1 MSKYLFLKNV
11 VSMKKFI
18 LLFWLILGALS
29 LSSCTEEEEITQ
41 GDIVGVVTDAV
52 NGTQPLSGVQVSI
65 LPNGAST
72 STGSDGKFSF
82 PQLKAGE
89 YKIQFMKEGYE
100 TNTKSVTVVPGQV
113 SNADIQLTAVV
124 QDALIQITP
133 STLNF
138 GTTQNELSVKIQNN
152 GNTSTDWSLDLGSH
166 TWLIANPIAGQ
177 IEANKQQSIIF
188 TVDRDKLTEAQTVII
203 KLSAFGNSFPINV
216 SCAPKNAQSY
226 MSVEPEILDFGNDVQ
241 ELPLT
246 IKNTGNSTLNWSIT
260 SPSEPAITLSENSGS
275 ITAKGSKVVKVF
287 LNRNNGAVNI
297 NTTLVLSDG
306 IKEQA
311 IQVVSGSESQT
322 GIMNI
327 EPEILDFGKDIN
339 EASFTIS
346 NTGKG
351 ELSWN
356 IEEIKENSLTVTPT
370 EGKIT
375 AGSSQTVNV
384 QLDRDK
390 MPEELNATL
399 NVSDGKTHK
408 TIQIT
413 GQKDNSPSLVVGQ
426 GLYAYYKFDG
436 DFNDMTENAINGF
449 GNNSPSF
456 VEGITEGSQAVK
468 FSLTDNSSFI
478 VPKAITDSRTLT
490 VSFWGKDFSDGNIFY
505 LVSSNNNASMFTFTM
520 SQGSLKFVTTR
531 YNNEYQYSNR
541 PAFTHPTITDGK
553 WHHIALVSD
562 FNNIE
567 YATTTTSLYV
577 DGVLVDTITEY
588 VNPFEEG
595 THSQASYGTGI
606 KFIMGGN
613 VTIERKTVN
622 GTNMT
627 IDNFRV
633 YNTRC
638 LSDKEIKQI
647 YDAKQ

>member
-1 MSKYLFLKNV
+1 
-11 VSMKKFI
+11 MKKFI
-18 LLFWLILGALS
+18 FLFWLILGALS

-41 GDIVGVVTDAV
+41 GDIVGVVTDAI

-72 STGSDGKFSF
+72 NTGSDGKFSF
-82 PQLKAGE
+82 PQLEAGE
-89 YKIQFMKEGYE
+89 YKIQFIKEGYE

-113 SNADIQLTAVV
+113 ANADIQLTAVK
-124 QDALIQITP
+124 QDALIQISP

-138 GTTQNELSVKIQNN
+138 GTTQTELSVTIQNN
-152 GNTSTDWSLDLGSH
+152 GNTSTDWNLDLGSH
-166 TWLIANPIAGQ
+166 TWLTANPTAGQ
-177 IEANKQQSIIF
+177 IEADKQQSIIF
-188 TVDRDKLTEAQTVII
+188 TVDRDKITEVQTVII

-226 MSVEPEILDFGNDVQ
+226 MSIEPEILDFGNDLQ

-246 IKNTGNSTLNWSIT
+246 IKNAGTTSLNWTIADPT
-260 SPSEPAITLSENSGS
+260 EPAITLSENSGS
-275 ITAKGSKVVKVF
+275 IPSQGTKVVKVF
-287 LNRNNGAVNI
+287 LNRSNGAVNI

-306 IKEQA
+306 IKEQTVQ
-311 IQVVSGSESQT
+311 IVSGTESQA
-322 GIMNI
+322 GLMKI
-327 EPEILDFGKDIN
+327 EPESLDFGKDSD
-339 EASFTIS
+339 EVSFTIS
-346 NTGKG
+346 NIGKT
-351 ELSWN
+351 ELNWN
-356 IEEIKENSLTVTPT
+356 AGEIKESCLSVTPM
-370 EGKIT
+370 EGKLA
-375 AGSSQTVNV
+375 AGESQTVKV
-384 QLDRDK
+384 VLDRNNMK
-390 MPEELNATL
+390 EELNTVL
-399 NVSDGKTHK
+399 TISDKNTQK
-408 TIQIT
+408 NISIT
-413 GQKDNSPSLVVGQ
+413 AQPYTLVVTQ
-426 GLYAYYKFDG
+426 GLYTYYKFDG
-436 DFNDMTENAINGF
+436 DFNDATENAINGF

-456 VEGITEGSQAVK
+456 VEGIGKNSQAVK

-478 VPKAITDSRTLT
+478 VPKPITDSRTLT

-520 SQGSLKFVTTR
+520 SQGSLKFLVTR
-531 YNNEYQYSNR
+531 YNNEYQYSDK

-577 DGVLVDTITEY
+577 DGALVDTVTEK

-595 THSQASYGTGI
+595 TPSQASYGTGI

-613 VTIERKTVN
+613 VTIERKTIN
-622 GTNMT
+622 GTNMS

-638 LSDKEIKQI
+638 LSANEIKQI
-647 YDAKQ
+647 YDARQ

>member
-1 MSKYLFLKNV
+1 
-11 VSMKKFI
+11 MKKFI

-188 TVDRDKLTEAQTVII
+188 TVDRDKLTETQTAII

-246 IKNTGNSTLNWSIT
+246 IKNTGNSTLNWSIA

-541 PAFTHPTITDGK
+541 PAFTHPTITNGK

>member
-1 MSKYLFLKNV
+1 
-11 VSMKKFI
+11 MKKFI

-113 SNADIQLTAVV
+113 SNADIQLTAVM

-166 TWLIANPIAGQ
+166 TWIIANPIAGQ

-327 EPEILDFGKDIN
+327 EPDILDFGKDIN

-356 IEEIKENSLTVTPT
+356 VEEMKENSLTVTPT

-399 NVSDGKTHK
+399 TVSDGKTHK

-413 GQKDNSPSLVVGQ
+413 GQKNNSPSLVVGQ

>member
-1 MSKYLFLKNV
+1 
-11 VSMKKFI
+11 MKKFI
-18 LLFWLILGALS
+18 FLFWLILGALS

-41 GDIVGVVTDAV
+41 GDIVGVVTDAI

-72 STGSDGKFSF
+72 NTGSDGKFSF
-82 PQLKAGE
+82 PQLEAGE
-89 YKIQFMKEGYE
+89 YKLQFIKEGYE

-113 SNADIQLTAVV
+113 ANADIQLTAVK
-124 QDALIQITP
+124 QDALIQISP

-138 GTTQNELSVKIQNN
+138 GTTQTELSVTIQNN
-152 GNTSTDWSLDLGSH
+152 GNTSTDWNLDLGSH
-166 TWLIANPIAGQ
+166 TWLTANPTAGQ
-177 IEANKQQSIIF
+177 IEADKQQSIIF
-188 TVDRDKLTEAQTVII
+188 TVDRDKITEVQTVII

-226 MSVEPEILDFGNDVQ
+226 MSIEPEILDFGNDLQ

-246 IKNTGNSTLNWSIT
+246 IKNAGTASLNWTIADPT
-260 SPSEPAITLSENSGS
+260 EPAITLSENSGS
-275 ITAKGSKVVKVF
+275 IPSQGTKVVKVF
-287 LNRNNGAVNI
+287 LNRSNGAVNI

-306 IKEQA
+306 IKEQTVQ
-311 IQVVSGSESQT
+311 IVSGTESQA
-322 GIMNI
+322 GLMKI
-327 EPEILDFGKDIN
+327 EPESLDFGKDLD
-339 EASFTIS
+339 EVSFTI
-346 NTGKG
+346 NNIGKT
-351 ELSWN
+351 ELNWN
-356 IEEIKENSLTVTPT
+356 ASEIKESCLSVTPM
-370 EGKIT
+370 EGKLA
-375 AGSSQTVNV
+375 AGESQTVKV
-384 QLDRDK
+384 VLDRNNMK
-390 MPEELNATL
+390 EELNTVL
-399 NVSDGKTHK
+399 TISDKNTQK
-408 TIQIT
+408 NISIT
-413 GQKDNSPSLVVGQ
+413 AQPYTLVVTQ
-426 GLYAYYKFDG
+426 GLYTYYKFDG
-436 DFNDMTENAINGF
+436 DFNDATENAINGF

-456 VEGITEGSQAVK
+456 VEGIGKNSQAVK

-478 VPKAITDSRTLT
+478 VPKPITDSRTLT

-520 SQGSLKFVTTR
+520 SQGSLKFLVTR
-531 YNNEYQYSNR
+531 YNNEYQYSDK

-577 DGVLVDTITEY
+577 DGALVDTVTEK

-595 THSQASYGTGI
+595 TPSQASYGTGI

-613 VTIERKTVN
+613 VTIERKTIN
-622 GTNMT
+622 GTNMS

-638 LSDKEIKQI
+638 LSANEIKQI
-647 YDAKQ
+647 YDARQ

>member
-1 MSKYLFLKNV
+1 
-11 VSMKKFI
+11 MKKFI

-113 SNADIQLTAVV
+113 SNADIQLTAVM

-166 TWLIANPIAGQ
+166 TWIIANPIAGQ

-327 EPEILDFGKDIN
+327 EPDILDFGKDIN

-356 IEEIKENSLTVTPT
+356 VEEIKENSLTVTPT

-399 NVSDGKTHK
+399 TVSDGKTHK

-413 GQKDNSPSLVVGQ
+413 GQKSNSPSLVVGQ

>member
-1 MSKYLFLKNV
+1 
-11 VSMKKFI
+11 MKKFI
-18 LLFWLILGALS
+18 FLFWLILGALS
-29 LSSCTEEEEITQ
+29 FSSCTEEEEITQ
-41 GDIVGVVTDAV
+41 GDIVGVVTDAI

-72 STGSDGKFSF
+72 NTGSDGKFSF
-82 PQLKAGE
+82 PQLEAGE
-89 YKIQFMKEGYE
+89 YKIQFIKEGYE
-100 TNTKSVTVVPGQV
+100 TNTRSVTVVPGQV
-113 SNADIQLTAVV
+113 ANADIQLTAVK
-124 QDALIQITP
+124 QDALIQISP

-138 GTTQNELSVKIQNN
+138 GTTQTELSVTIQNN

-166 TWLIANPIAGQ
+166 TWLTANPAAGQ
-177 IEANKQQSIIF
+177 IEADKQQSIIF
-188 TVDRDKLTEAQTVII
+188 TVDRDKITEVQTVII

-226 MSVEPEILDFGNDVQ
+226 MSVEPEILDFGNDLQ

-246 IKNTGNSTLNWSIT
+246 IKNAGTTPLNWTIADPT
-260 SPSEPAITLSENSGS
+260 EPAITLSENSGS
-275 ITAKGSKVVKVF
+275 IPSQGSKVVKVF
-287 LNRNNGAVNI
+287 LNRSNGAINI
-297 NTTLVLSDG
+297 NTTLVLFDG

-311 IQVVSGSESQT
+311 IQVVSGTESKV
-322 GIMNI
+322 GIMKI
-327 EPEILDFGKDIN
+327 EPELLDFGKELD
-339 EASFTIS
+339 EVSFTIS
-346 NTGKG
+346 NIGKS
-351 ELSWN
+351 ELNWN
-356 IEEIKENSLTVTPT
+356 AGEIKESCLSVTPM
-370 EGKIT
+370 EGKLA
-375 AGSSQTVNV
+375 AGESQTVKV
-384 QLDRDK
+384 VLDRSNMK
-390 MPEELNATL
+390 EELNTVL
-399 NVSDGKTHK
+399 TISDENTQKN
-408 TIQIT
+408 ISIT
-413 GQKDNSPSLVVGQ
+413 AQKDSSSLVVGQ

-436 DFNDMTENAINGF
+436 DFNDATENAINGF

-456 VEGITEGSQAVK
+456 VEGIGEGSQAVK

-478 VPKAITDSRTLT
+478 VPKPITDSRTLT

-520 SQGSLKFVTTR
+520 SQGSLKFLVTR
-531 YNNEYQYSNR
+531 YNNEYQYSDK

-577 DGVLVDTITEY
+577 DGALVDTVTEY

-595 THSQASYGTGI
+595 TPSQASYGTGI

-613 VTIERKTVN
+613 VTIERKTIN
-622 GTNMT
+622 GTNMS

-638 LSDKEIKQI
+638 LSANEIKQT
-647 YDAKQ
+647 YDARQ

>member
-1 MSKYLFLKNV
+1 
-11 VSMKKFI
+11 MKKFI
-18 LLFWLILGALS
+18 FLFWLILGALS

-41 GDIVGVVTDAV
+41 GDIVGVVTDAI

-72 STGSDGKFSF
+72 NTGSDGKFSF
-82 PQLKAGE
+82 PQLEAGE
-89 YKIQFMKEGYE
+89 YKLQFIKEGYE

-113 SNADIQLTAVV
+113 ANADIQLTAVK
-124 QDALIQITP
+124 QDALIQISP

-138 GTTQNELSVKIQNN
+138 GTTQTELSVTIQNN
-152 GNTSTDWSLDLGSH
+152 GNTSTDWNLDLGSH
-166 TWLIANPIAGQ
+166 TWLTANPTAGQ
-177 IEANKQQSIIF
+177 IEADKQQSVIF
-188 TVDRDKLTEAQTVII
+188 TVDRDKITEVQTVII

-226 MSVEPEILDFGNDVQ
+226 MSVEPEILDFGNDLQ

-246 IKNTGNSTLNWSIT
+246 IKNAGTTSLNWTIANPT
-260 SPSEPAITLSENSGS
+260 EPAITLSENSGS
-275 ITAKGSKVVKVF
+275 IPSQGTKVVKVF
-287 LNRNNGAVNI
+287 LNRSNGAVNI

-306 IKEQA
+306 IKEQTVQ
-311 IQVVSGSESQT
+311 IVSGTESQA
-322 GIMNI
+322 GLMKI
-327 EPEILDFGKDIN
+327 EPESLDFGKDSD
-339 EASFTIS
+339 EVSFTIS
-346 NTGKG
+346 NIGKT
-351 ELSWN
+351 ELNWN
-356 IEEIKENSLTVTPT
+356 AGEIKESCLSVTPM
-370 EGKIT
+370 EGKLA
-375 AGSSQTVNV
+375 AGESQTVKV
-384 QLDRDK
+384 VLDRNNMK
-390 MPEELNATL
+390 EELNTVL
-399 NVSDGKTHK
+399 TISDKNTQK
-408 TIQIT
+408 NISIT
-413 GQKDNSPSLVVGQ
+413 AQPYTLVVTQ
-426 GLYAYYKFDG
+426 GLYTYYKFDG
-436 DFNDMTENAINGF
+436 DFNDATENAINGF

-456 VEGITEGSQAVK
+456 VEGIGKNSQAVK

-478 VPKAITDSRTLT
+478 VPKPITDSRTLT

-520 SQGSLKFVTTR
+520 SQGSLKFLVTR
-531 YNNEYQYSNR
+531 YNNEYQYSDK

-577 DGVLVDTITEY
+577 DGALVDTVTEK

-595 THSQASYGTGI
+595 TPSQASYGTGI

-613 VTIERKTVN
+613 VTIERKTIN
-622 GTNMT
+622 GTNMS

-638 LSDKEIKQI
+638 LSANEIKQI
-647 YDAKQ
+647 YDARQ

>member
-1 MSKYLFLKNV
+1 
-11 VSMKKFI
+11 MKKFI

-113 SNADIQLTAVV
+113 SNADIQLTAVM

-166 TWLIANPIAGQ
+166 TWIIANPIAGQ

-327 EPEILDFGKDIN
+327 EPDILDFGKDIN
-339 EASFTIS
+339 EVSFTIS

-356 IEEIKENSLTVTPT
+356 VEEIKENSLTVTPT

-399 NVSDGKTHK
+399 TVSDGKTHK

-413 GQKDNSPSLVVGQ
+413 GQKNNSPSLVVGQ

-490 VSFWGKDFSDGNIFY
+490 VSFCGKDFSDGNIFY

>member
-1 MSKYLFLKNV
+1 
-11 VSMKKFI
+11 MKKFI
-18 LLFWLILGALS
+18 YLFWLILGALS

-41 GDIVGVVTDAV
+41 GDIVGVVTDAI

-72 STGSDGKFSF
+72 NTGSDGKFSF
-82 PQLKAGE
+82 PQLEAGE
-89 YKIQFMKEGYE
+89 YKLQFIKEGYE

-113 SNADIQLTAVV
+113 ANADIQLTAVK
-124 QDALIQITP
+124 QDALIQISP

-138 GTTQNELSVKIQNN
+138 GTTQTELSVTIQNN
-152 GNTSTDWSLDLGSH
+152 GNTSTDWNLDLGSH
-166 TWLIANPIAGQ
+166 TWLTANPTAGQ
-177 IEANKQQSIIF
+177 IEADKQQSIIF
-188 TVDRDKLTEAQTVII
+188 TVDRDKITEVQTVII

-226 MSVEPEILDFGNDVQ
+226 MSIEPEILDFGNDLQ

-246 IKNTGNSTLNWSIT
+246 IKNAGTTSLNWTIANPT
-260 SPSEPAITLSENSGS
+260 EPAITLSENSGS
-275 ITAKGSKVVKVF
+275 IPSQGTKVVKVV
-287 LNRNNGAVNI
+287 LNRSNGAVNI

-306 IKEQA
+306 IKEQTVQ
-311 IQVVSGSESQT
+311 IVSGTESQA
-322 GIMNI
+322 GLMKI
-327 EPEILDFGKDIN
+327 EPESLDFGKDLD
-339 EASFTIS
+339 EVSFTIS
-346 NTGKG
+346 NIGKS
-351 ELSWN
+351 ELNWN
-356 IEEIKENSLTVTPT
+356 AGEIKESCLSVTPM
-370 EGKIT
+370 EGKL
-375 AGSSQTVNV
+375 AARESQTVKV
-384 QLDRDK
+384 VLDRNNMK
-390 MPEELNATL
+390 EELNTVL
-399 NVSDGKTHK
+399 TISDKNTQK
-408 TIQIT
+408 NISIT
-413 GQKDNSPSLVVGQ
+413 AQPYTLVVTQ
-426 GLYAYYKFDG
+426 GLYTYYKFDG
-436 DFNDMTENAINGF
+436 DFNDATENAINGF

-456 VEGITEGSQAVK
+456 VEGIGKNSQAVK

-478 VPKAITDSRTLT
+478 VPKPITDSRTLT

-520 SQGSLKFVTTR
+520 SQGSLKFLVTR
-531 YNNEYQYSNR
+531 YNNEYQYSDK

-577 DGVLVDTITEY
+577 DGALVDTVTEK

-595 THSQASYGTGI
+595 TPSQASYGTGI

-613 VTIERKTVN
+613 VTIERKTIN
-622 GTNMT
+622 GTNMS

-638 LSDKEIKQI
+638 LSANEIKQI
-647 YDAKQ
+647 YDARQ

>member
-1 MSKYLFLKNV
+1 
-11 VSMKKFI
+11 MKKFI

-113 SNADIQLTAVV
+113 SNADIQLTAVM

-166 TWLIANPIAGQ
+166 TWIIANPIAGQ

-327 EPEILDFGKDIN
+327 EPDILDFGKDIN

-356 IEEIKENSLTVTPT
+356 VEEIKENSLTVTPT

-399 NVSDGKTHK
+399 TVSDGKTHK

-413 GQKDNSPSLVVGQ
+413 GQKNNSPSLVVGQ

-490 VSFWGKDFSDGNIFY
+490 VSFWGKNFSDGNIFY

>member
-1 MSKYLFLKNV
+1 
-11 VSMKKFI
+11 MKKFI
-18 LLFWLILGALS
+18 FLFWLILGALS

-41 GDIVGVVTDAV
+41 GDIVGVVTDAI

-72 STGSDGKFSF
+72 NTGSDGKFSF

-89 YKIQFMKEGYE
+89 YKLQFIKEGYE

-113 SNADIQLTAVV
+113 ANADIQLTAVK
-124 QDALIQITP
+124 QDALIQISP

-138 GTTQNELSVKIQNN
+138 GTTQTELSVTIQNN

-166 TWLIANPIAGQ
+166 TWLTANPAAGQ
-177 IEANKQQSIIF
+177 IEADKQQSIIF
-188 TVDRDKLTEAQTVII
+188 TVDRNKITEVQTVII

-226 MSVEPEILDFGNDVQ
+226 MSVEPETLDFGNDLQ

-246 IKNTGNSTLNWSIT
+246 IKNTGTTPLNWTIADPT
-260 SPSEPAITLSENSGS
+260 EPAITLSENSGS
-275 ITAKGSKVVKVF
+275 IPSQGSKVVKVF
-287 LNRNNGAVNI
+287 LNRSNGAINI
-297 NTTLVLSDG
+297 NTTLVLFDG

-311 IQVVSGSESQT
+311 IQVVSGTESKV
-322 GIMNI
+322 GIMKI
-327 EPEILDFGKDIN
+327 EPESLDFGKDLD
-339 EASFTIS
+339 EVSFTIS
-346 NTGKG
+346 NIGKS
-351 ELSWN
+351 ELNWN
-356 IEEIKENSLTVTPT
+356 ADEIKESCLSVTPM
-370 EGKIT
+370 EGKL
-375 AGSSQTVNV
+375 AVGESQTVKV
-384 QLDRDK
+384 VLDRSNMK
-390 MPEELNATL
+390 EELNTVL
-399 NVSDGKTHK
+399 TISDENTQKN
-408 TIQIT
+408 ISIT
-413 GQKDNSPSLVVGQ
+413 AQPYTLVVTQ
-426 GLYAYYKFDG
+426 GLYTYYKFDG
-436 DFNDMTENAINGF
+436 DFNDATENAINGF

-456 VEGITEGSQAVK
+456 VEGIGKNSQAVK

-478 VPKAITDSRTLT
+478 VPKPITDSRTLT

-520 SQGSLKFVTTR
+520 SQGSLKFLVTR
-531 YNNEYQYSNR
+531 YNNEYQYSDK

-577 DGVLVDTITEY
+577 DGALVDTVTEY

-595 THSQASYGTGI
+595 TPSQASYGTGI

-613 VTIERKTVN
+613 VTIERKTIN
-622 GTNMT
+622 GTNMS

-638 LSDKEIKQI
+638 LSANEIKQI
-647 YDAKQ
+647 YDARQ

>member
-1 MSKYLFLKNV
+1 
-11 VSMKKFI
+11 MKKIIF
-18 LLFWLILGALS
+18 LFWLILGALS

-41 GDIVGVVTDAV
+41 GDIVGVVTDAA

-82 PQLKAGE
+82 PKLEAGE

-113 SNADIQLTAVV
+113 SNADMQLIAVK

-138 GTTQNELSVKIQNN
+138 GTTQTELSVKIQNN

-166 TWLIANPIAGQ
+166 TWITANPAAGQ
-177 IEANKQQSIIF
+177 IEADKQQSIIF
-188 TVDRDKLTEAQTVII
+188 TVNRDKITEVQTVII
-203 KLSAFGNSFPINV
+203 KLSAFGNSFPISV
-216 SCAPKNAQSY
+216 TCAPKNAQSY
-226 MSVEPEILDFGNDVQ
+226 MSVEPEILDFGSDLQ

-246 IKNTGNSTLNWSIT
+246 IKNTGNTALNWTIADPTES
-260 SPSEPAITLSENSGS
+260 AITLSENSGS
-275 ITAKGSKVVKVF
+275 ITAQGSKVVKVF
-287 LNRNNGAVNI
+287 LNRSNGEVNI
-297 NTTLVLSDG
+297 NTTLVVSDG
-306 IKEQA
+306 IKEQTVQ
-311 IQVVSGSESQT
+311 IVSGTESLT

-327 EPEILDFGKDIN
+327 EPEILDFGKESS

-351 ELSWN
+351 ELNWS
-356 IEEIKENSLTVTPT
+356 IEDINESSLSATPT
-370 EGKIT
+370 EGKIA

-384 QLDRDK
+384 LLDRDS

-399 NVSDGKTHK
+399 TISDGKTQK

-413 GQKDNSPSLVVGQ
+413 GQKDNSSSLVVGQ

-436 DFNDMTENAINGF
+436 DFNDATENAINGF

-456 VEGITEGSQAVK
+456 VEGIDEGSQAVK
-468 FSLTDNSSFI
+468 FSLSDNSSFI
-478 VPKAITDSRTLT
+478 VPKPITDSRTLT

-505 LVSSNNNASMFTFTM
+505 LVSSHDNASMFTFTM
-520 SQGSLKFVTTR
+520 SNGSLKFVTTR
-531 YNNEYQYSNR
+531 YYNEYQYSNK
-541 PAFTHPTITDGK
+541 PTFTHPTITDGK

-562 FNNIE
+562 FNVTENSK
-567 YATTTTSLYV
+567 TTTLLYV
-577 DGVLVDTITEY
+577 DGVFVDTVTED

-595 THSQASYGTGI
+595 TPSQASYGTGI

-622 GTNMT
+622 GTNMS

-638 LSDKEIKQI
+638 LSANEIKQI
-647 YDAKQ
+647 YDARQ

>member
-1 MSKYLFLKNV
+1 
-11 VSMKKFI
+11 MKKFI
-18 LLFWLILGALS
+18 FLFWLILGALS

-41 GDIVGVVTDAV
+41 GDIVGVVTDAI

-72 STGSDGKFSF
+72 NTGSDGKFSF
-82 PQLKAGE
+82 PQLEAGE
-89 YKIQFMKEGYE
+89 YKLQFIKEGYE

-113 SNADIQLTAVV
+113 ANADIQLTAVK
-124 QDALIQITP
+124 QDALIQISP

-138 GTTQNELSVKIQNN
+138 GTTQTELSVTIQNN
-152 GNTSTDWSLDLGSH
+152 GNTSTDWNLDLGSH
-166 TWLIANPIAGQ
+166 TWLTANPTAGQ
-177 IEANKQQSIIF
+177 IEADKQQSIIF
-188 TVDRDKLTEAQTVII
+188 TVDRDKITEVQTVII

-226 MSVEPEILDFGNDVQ
+226 MSVEPEILDFGNDLQ

-246 IKNTGNSTLNWSIT
+246 IKNAGTTSLNWTIANPT
-260 SPSEPAITLSENSGS
+260 EPAITLSENSGS
-275 ITAKGSKVVKVF
+275 IPSQGTKVVKVF
-287 LNRNNGAVNI
+287 LNRSNGAVNI

-306 IKEQA
+306 IKEQTVQ
-311 IQVVSGSESQT
+311 IVSGTESQA
-322 GIMNI
+322 GLMKI
-327 EPEILDFGKDIN
+327 EPESLDFGKDSD
-339 EASFTIS
+339 EVSFTIS
-346 NTGKG
+346 NIGKT
-351 ELSWN
+351 ELNWN
-356 IEEIKENSLTVTPT
+356 AGEIKESCLSVTPM
-370 EGKIT
+370 EGKLA
-375 AGSSQTVNV
+375 AGESQTVKV
-384 QLDRDK
+384 VLDRNNMK
-390 MPEELNATL
+390 EELNTVL
-399 NVSDGKTHK
+399 TISDKNTQK
-408 TIQIT
+408 NISIT
-413 GQKDNSPSLVVGQ
+413 AQPYTLVVTQ
-426 GLYAYYKFDG
+426 GLYTYYKFDG
-436 DFNDMTENAINGF
+436 DFNDATENAINGF

-456 VEGITEGSQAVK
+456 VEGIGKNSQAVK

-478 VPKAITDSRTLT
+478 VPKPITDSRTLT

-520 SQGSLKFVTTR
+520 SQGSLKFLVTR
-531 YNNEYQYSNR
+531 YNNEYQYSNK

-577 DGVLVDTITEY
+577 DGALVDTVTEK

-595 THSQASYGTGI
+595 TPSQASYGTGI

-613 VTIERKTVN
+613 ATIERKTIN
-622 GTNMT
+622 GTNMS

-638 LSDKEIKQI
+638 LSANEIKQI
-647 YDAKQ
+647 YDARQ

>member
-1 MSKYLFLKNV
+1 
-11 VSMKKFI
+11 MKKFI

-100 TNTKSVTVVPGQV
+100 TNTKSVTAVPGQV
-113 SNADIQLTAVV
+113 SNADIQLTAVM

-166 TWLIANPIAGQ
+166 TWIIANPIAGQ

-327 EPEILDFGKDIN
+327 EPDILDFGKDIN

-356 IEEIKENSLTVTPT
+356 VEETKENSLTVTPT

-399 NVSDGKTHK
+399 TVSDGKTHK

-413 GQKDNSPSLVVGQ
+413 GQKNNSPSLVVGQ

>member
-1 MSKYLFLKNV
+1 
-11 VSMKKFI
+11 MKKIIF
-18 LLFWLILGALS
+18 LFWLILGALS

-41 GDIVGVVTDAV
+41 GDIVGVVTDAA

-82 PQLKAGE
+82 PKLEAGE

-113 SNADIQLTAVV
+113 SNADMQLIAVK

-138 GTTQNELSVKIQNN
+138 GTTQTELSVKIQNN

-166 TWLIANPIAGQ
+166 TWITANPAAGQ
-177 IEANKQQSIIF
+177 IEADKQQSIIF
-188 TVDRDKLTEAQTVII
+188 TVNRDKITEVQTVII
-203 KLSAFGNSFPINV
+203 KLSAFGNSFPISV
-216 SCAPKNAQSY
+216 TCAPKNAQSY
-226 MSVEPEILDFGNDVQ
+226 MSVEPEILDFG
-241 ELPLT
+241 
-246 IKNTGNSTLNWSIT
+246 
-260 SPSEPAITLSENSGS
+260 
-275 ITAKGSKVVKVF
+275 
-287 LNRNNGAVNI
+287 
-297 NTTLVLSDG
+297 
-306 IKEQA
+306 KE
-311 IQVVSGSESQT
+311 SS
-322 GIMNI
+322 
-327 EPEILDFGKDIN
+327 

-351 ELSWN
+351 ELSWS
-356 IEEIKENSLTVTPT
+356 IEDINESSLSATPT
-370 EGKIT
+370 EGKIA
-375 AGSSQTVNV
+375 AGSNQTVNV
-384 QLDRDK
+384 LLDRDS

-399 NVSDGKTHK
+399 TISDGKTQK

-413 GQKDNSPSLVVGQ
+413 GQKDNSSSLVVGQ

-436 DFNDMTENAINGF
+436 DFNDATENAINGF

-456 VEGITEGSQAVK
+456 VEGIDEGSQAVK
-468 FSLTDNSSFI
+468 FSLSDNSSFI
-478 VPKAITDSRTLT
+478 VPKPITDSRTLT

-505 LVSSNNNASMFTFTM
+505 LVSSHDNASMFTFTM
-520 SQGSLKFVTTR
+520 SNGSLKFVTTR
-531 YNNEYQYSNR
+531 YYNEYQYSNK
-541 PAFTHPTITDGK
+541 PTFTHPTITDGK

-562 FNNIE
+562 FNVTENSK
-567 YATTTTSLYV
+567 TTTLLYV
-577 DGVLVDTITEY
+577 DGVFVDTVTED

-595 THSQASYGTGI
+595 TPSQASYGTGI

-613 VTIERKTVN
+613 VTIGRKTIN
-622 GTNMT
+622 GTNMS

-638 LSDKEIKQI
+638 LSANEIKQI
-647 YDAKQ
+647 YDARQ

>member
-1 MSKYLFLKNV
+1 
-11 VSMKKFI
+11 MKKFI
-18 LLFWLILGALS
+18 FLFWLILGALS

-41 GDIVGVVTDAV
+41 GDIVGVVTDAI

-72 STGSDGKFSF
+72 NTGSDGKFSF

-89 YKIQFMKEGYE
+89 YKLQFIKEGYE

-113 SNADIQLTAVV
+113 ANADIQLTAVK
-124 QDALIQITP
+124 QDALIQISP

-138 GTTQNELSVKIQNN
+138 GTTQTELSVTIQNN

-166 TWLIANPIAGQ
+166 TWLTANPAAGQ
-177 IEANKQQSIIF
+177 IEADKQQSIIF
-188 TVDRDKLTEAQTVII
+188 TVDRNKITEVQTVII

-226 MSVEPEILDFGNDVQ
+226 MSVEPETLDFGNDLQ

-246 IKNTGNSTLNWSIT
+246 IKNTGTTPLNWTIADPT
-260 SPSEPAITLSENSGS
+260 EPAITLSENSGS
-275 ITAKGSKVVKVF
+275 IPSQGSKVVKVF
-287 LNRNNGAVNI
+287 LNRSNGAINI
-297 NTTLVLSDG
+297 NTTLVLFDG

-311 IQVVSGSESQT
+311 IQVVSGTESKV
-322 GIMNI
+322 GIMKI
-327 EPEILDFGKDIN
+327 EPESLDFGKDLD
-339 EASFTIS
+339 EVSFTIS
-346 NTGKG
+346 NIGKS
-351 ELSWN
+351 ELNWN
-356 IEEIKENSLTVTPT
+356 ADEIKESCLSVTPM
-370 EGKIT
+370 EGKL
-375 AGSSQTVNV
+375 AVGESQTVKAV
-384 QLDRDK
+384 LDRSNMK
-390 MPEELNATL
+390 EELNTVL
-399 NVSDGKTHK
+399 TISDENTQKN
-408 TIQIT
+408 ISIT
-413 GQKDNSPSLVVGQ
+413 AQPYTLVVTQ
-426 GLYAYYKFDG
+426 GLYTYYKFDG
-436 DFNDMTENAINGF
+436 DFNDATENAINGF

-456 VEGITEGSQAVK
+456 VEGIGKNSQAVK

-478 VPKAITDSRTLT
+478 VPKPITDSRTLT

-520 SQGSLKFVTTR
+520 SQGSLKFLVTR
-531 YNNEYQYSNR
+531 YNNEYQYSDK

-577 DGVLVDTITEY
+577 DGALVDTVTEY

-595 THSQASYGTGI
+595 TPSQASYGTGI

-613 VTIERKTVN
+613 VTIERKTIN
-622 GTNMT
+622 GTNMS

-638 LSDKEIKQI
+638 LSANEIKQI
-647 YDAKQ
+647 YDARQ

>member
-1 MSKYLFLKNV
+1 
-11 VSMKKFI
+11 MKKFI

-113 SNADIQLTAVV
+113 SNADIQLTAVM

-166 TWLIANPIAGQ
+166 TWIIANPIAGQ

-327 EPEILDFGKDIN
+327 EPDILDFGKDIN

-356 IEEIKENSLTVTPT
+356 VEEIKENSLTVTPT

-399 NVSDGKTHK
+399 TVSDGKTHK
-408 TIQIT
+408 TIHIT

>member
-1 MSKYLFLKNV
+1 
-11 VSMKKFI
+11 
-18 LLFWLILGALS
+18 
-29 LSSCTEEEEITQ
+29 
-41 GDIVGVVTDAV
+41 
-52 NGTQPLSGVQVSI
+52 
-65 LPNGAST
+65 
-72 STGSDGKFSF
+72 
-82 PQLKAGE
+82 
-89 YKIQFMKEGYE
+89 
-100 TNTKSVTVVPGQV
+100 
-113 SNADIQLTAVV
+113 
-124 QDALIQITP
+124 
-133 STLNF
+133 
-138 GTTQNELSVKIQNN
+138 
-152 GNTSTDWSLDLGSH
+152 
-166 TWLIANPIAGQ
+166 
-177 IEANKQQSIIF
+177 
-188 TVDRDKLTEAQTVII
+188 
-203 KLSAFGNSFPINV
+203 
-216 SCAPKNAQSY
+216 

-246 IKNTGNSTLNWSIT
+246 IKNTGNSTLNWSIA

>member
-1 MSKYLFLKNV
+1 
-11 VSMKKFI
+11 MKKIIF
-18 LLFWLILGALS
+18 LFWLILGALS

-41 GDIVGVVTDAV
+41 GDIVGVVTDAA

-82 PQLKAGE
+82 PKLEAGE

-113 SNADIQLTAVV
+113 SNADMQLIAVK

-138 GTTQNELSVKIQNN
+138 GTTQTELSVKIQNN

-166 TWLIANPIAGQ
+166 TWITANPAAGQ
-177 IEANKQQSIIF
+177 IEADKQQSIIF
-188 TVDRDKLTEAQTVII
+188 TVNRDKITEVQTVII
-203 KLSAFGNSFPINV
+203 KLSAFGNSFPISV
-216 SCAPKNAQSY
+216 TCAPKNAQSY
-226 MSVEPEILDFGNDVQ
+226 MSVEPEILDFGSDLQ

-246 IKNTGNSTLNWSIT
+246 IKNTGNTALNWTIADPTES
-260 SPSEPAITLSENSGS
+260 AITLSENSGS
-275 ITAKGSKVVKVF
+275 ITAQGSKVVKVF
-287 LNRNNGAVNI
+287 LNRSNGEVNI
-297 NTTLVLSDG
+297 NTTLVVSDG
-306 IKEQA
+306 IKEQTVQ
-311 IQVVSGSESQT
+311 IVSGTESLT

-327 EPEILDFGKDIN
+327 EPEILDFGKESS

-351 ELSWN
+351 ELSWS
-356 IEEIKENSLTVTPT
+356 IEDINESSLSATPT
-370 EGKIT
+370 EGKIA
-375 AGSSQTVNV
+375 AGSNQTVNV
-384 QLDRDK
+384 LLDRDS

-399 NVSDGKTHK
+399 TISDGKTQK

-413 GQKDNSPSLVVGQ
+413 GQKDNSSSLVVGQ
-426 GLYAYYKFDG
+426 GLYTYYKFDG
-436 DFNDMTENAINGF
+436 DFNDATENAINGF

-456 VEGITEGSQAVK
+456 VAGIDEGSQAVK
-468 FSLTDNSSFI
+468 FSLSDNSSFI
-478 VPKAITDSRTLT
+478 VPKPITDSRTLT

-505 LVSSNNNASMFTFTM
+505 LVSSHDNASMFTFTM
-520 SQGSLKFVTTR
+520 SNGSLKFVTTR
-531 YNNEYQYSNR
+531 YYNEYQYSNK
-541 PAFTHPTITDGK
+541 PTFTHPTITDGK

-562 FNNIE
+562 FNVTENSK
-567 YATTTTSLYV
+567 TTTLLYV
-577 DGVLVDTITEY
+577 DGVFVDTVTED

-595 THSQASYGTGI
+595 TPSQASYGTGI

-622 GTNMT
+622 GTNMS

-638 LSDKEIKQI
+638 LSANEIKQI
-647 YDAKQ
+647 YDARQ